1 MSSITRHQQQQKSLF
16 ESKAV
21 TTTTSPLQSLTAQ
34 VFDKILSGSCTM
46 CSTYL
51 DQQIEFELTHEDDIR
66 SMEGGVMQCHSMFDE
81 DSVVESVS
89 SRTEQI

>member
-1 MSSITRHQQQQKSLF
+1 MSSITRHQEQQKSLF
-16 ESKAV
+16 ESRATV
-21 TTTTSPLQSLTAQ
+21 TSPLQSLTTQ

-51 DQQIEFELTHEDDIR
+51 DQQLEFELTHEDNTIR
-66 SMEGGVMQCHSMFDE
+66 SMEGGVMQCHSMFDD

-89 SRTEQI
+89 SRTEQA